1 MKKITTLL
9 FAITLLSATYV
20 FASKENNNNK
30 TIVALADSID
40 LNEYV
45 GKFKLAEGSPVESVS
60 FVIKE
65 GKLVGIAGEYPETI
79 LAVKI
84 KDKFE
89 DSGMGGVF
97 TFTRTD
103 GKVDKVKIEVQGFE
117 LIGTRVE
124 ETK

>member
-9 FAITLLSATYV
+9 FAIVLLSATYT
-20 FASKENNNNK
+20 FARNEK
-30 TIVALADSID
+30 TNAISIVALADSID
-40 LNEYV
+40 LNDYV
-45 GKFKLAEGSPVESVS
+45 GKFKLAEGSPVEAVS

-65 GKLVGIAGEYPETI
+65 GKLVGIAGEYPESV

-89 DSGMGGVF
+89 DSGMGGIF
-97 TFTRTD
+97 TFIRTD

-117 LIGTRVE
+117 LLGTKVE